1 MSRRRHFDMVLVYDG
16 ESVRVTGSVSPGYPE
31 RVPSYDC
38 GGTPAEPPEVE
49 DLRIYAEDG
58 TEIEDADGDIFEAL
72 QDDILERVSED
83 DAADQCEAA
92 EHRHDAE
99 RDQ

>member
-1 MSRRRHFDMVLVYDG
+1 MVLVYDG
-16 ESVRVTGSVSPGYPE
+16 ASVRVTGSVSPGYPE
-31 RVPSYDC
+31 RGPSYAC

-49 DLRIYAEDG
+49 DLCIYAEDG
-58 TEIEDADGDIFEAL
+58 TEMEDADGDIFEAL

-92 EHRHDAE
+92 ERRHDAE
-99 RDQ
+99 MDR